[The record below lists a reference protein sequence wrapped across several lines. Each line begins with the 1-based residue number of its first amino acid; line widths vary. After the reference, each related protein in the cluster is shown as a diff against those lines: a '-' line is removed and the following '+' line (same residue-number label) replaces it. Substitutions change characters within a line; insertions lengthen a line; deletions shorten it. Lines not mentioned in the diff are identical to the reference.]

1 MNLFFI
7 TSCAYCNEKAL
18 EYQNEDFSSLFKI
31 QANCNRYRSERCSIE
46 SQSVLVLIF

>member
-18 EYQNEDFSSLFKI
+18 EYQMRIFP
-31 QANCNRYRSERCSIE
+31 ACSKSRQIVIDTG
-46 SQSVLVLIF
+46 QSIVLLKGKAKVCLC